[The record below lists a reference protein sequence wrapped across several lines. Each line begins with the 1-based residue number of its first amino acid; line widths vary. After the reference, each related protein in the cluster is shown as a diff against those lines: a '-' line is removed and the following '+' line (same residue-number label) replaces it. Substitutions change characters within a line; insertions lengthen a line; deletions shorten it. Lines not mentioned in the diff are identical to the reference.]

1 MGSTTAITLLEAARR
16 TGLDKSTLRRQVK
29 AGKLSAS
36 RGPNGVWLIEPVR
49 ARAVA
54 PSPPCGRSGQR
65 GLIEV
70 RRSALLCPPQCGP
83 GGDASL
89 SRRARRPEKRA

>member
-36 RGPNGVWLIEPVR
+36 RDPNRGLADR
-49 ARAVA
+49 ARASSSGCTLPALRTVWATWADRGQAQRLALPA
-54 PSPPCGRSGQR
+54 P
-65 GLIEV
+65 V
-70 RRSALLCPPQCGP
+70 RPWW
-83 GGDASL
+83 
-89 SRRARRPEKRA
+89 RRLTE